1 MTEER
6 RIADD
11 TALGLIAHLD
21 LTLAQAGFAD
31 SPEVGRLCDGFAGGQ
46 PRAVAE
52 IQTLRAPV
60 DEYWNLT
67 RGRDNVEARIATM
80 VAALVELEVV
90 DRMIPQLS
98 ESAAELLGDA
108 TVAWQVVD
116 LGAQAVAEELER
128 DPHRVD
134 GLSLYARRVIGEAA
148 VLLQGVV
155 VRRTGLRVALTGEP
169 DDELRATTAV
179 VDQILS
185 AVAARL
191 SGMGLSV

>member
-1 MTEER
+1 M
-6 RIADD
+6 
-11 TALGLIAHLD
+11 
-21 LTLAQAGFAD
+21 
-31 SPEVGRLCDGFAGGQ
+31 
-46 PRAVAE
+46 AE